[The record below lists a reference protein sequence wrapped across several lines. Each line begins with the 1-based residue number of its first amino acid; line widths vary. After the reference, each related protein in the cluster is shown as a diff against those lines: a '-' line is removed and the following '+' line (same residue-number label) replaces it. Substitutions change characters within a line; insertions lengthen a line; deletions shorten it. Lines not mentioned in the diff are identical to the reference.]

1 MTRPVQ
7 RFLVPAMLLCGLTM
21 AALAQSQPETTGVKK
36 PEPEKTGETVKDK
49 AKDKDKDAGKA
60 KSDRPKL
67 PPGTIV
73 MSAEDLEKAWPYWPK
88 MIWMQLEK
96 YQAME
101 AELEALK
108 QQLKGELK
116 KVSSCE
122 LVGKLEGDYVSL
134 RAEFTFS
141 TEVPRSTRILGLQ
154 GAQLTE
160 KGDLDGQVPLLDY
173 TPEEG
178 FTVRVDKPGSQHRLL
193 LHFRVPVVSQRPA
206 GSSAVERSIELGLSG
221 IAIMPLA
228 LELPATVKEVR
239 LNDMPEKPRTP
250 GKWQLYLDLKK
261 KLNLSWREAVPQP
274 GAGPHLTA
282 EGKIK
287 VNVRDTYA
295 ELSAE
300 LVLEDPRGQT
310 KECQLVL
317 PPQADVKD
325 VKLDAPPGVLHE
337 WIVPGPKNPNYVL
350 RFLEPNAERWV
361 VTAFVKVPRPA
372 PGARLP
378 IGPFFVQ
385 GAEHQRGTITVF
397 SPEAPGPQ
405 RLIYHRFGDVFQRD
419 PPKTPDVE
427 AVFQYWGMPN
437 PTKAKA
443 PGGSRV
449 PLELEVKSERGP
461 LAATADLV
469 VKLQPIGEGWEIDL
483 SARVQVKSH
492 FGGTDF
498 IELQLPTPAPEFQIG
513 EEGVGKL
520 EMSPP
525 DAQGRCRV
533 TLPRSLGKTFT
544 LTIAGKVAVD
554 GQNQRVRVGLP
565 RVLGVA
571 DLLSKVTVQADDS
584 VELLVGDRGFE
595 EPVPEK
601 HRYLFA
607 PREPPAFVDFAWRP
621 FRPDFTAEAEVDV
634 TIHSRTARVHE
645 RLFFGAPPRPGPGQ
659 TPRSGQVQLQ
669 VPAAARGLILLR
681 DDRATPLLA
690 ENGRVWVPLNGDD
703 SKEIILEYDLAIT
716 GAPGPGVADQP
727 RTLEVATVW
736 PQRATRLG
744 AKVFVWCDPGTR
756 VRLADDSR
764 AGAVWQDR
772 GVEPVP
778 KHDVL
783 PSLVLR
789 GDGAQLP
796 LTLRLD
802 ETAGSGVASMLCER
816 ALIQAVLADD
826 DVLAMRARYLAHKF
840 GAATVDVE
848 FPIRVVDCQL
858 KVSLGE
864 HALAWEPVEGADNVA
879 RIKVHGS
886 GAGQP
891 VVLDIRYKLPSSTQD
906 GRLFGL
912 TTLIPP
918 AFRDPVEIVRMRWQ
932 LSLPSAA
939 VAVPVSPGARLDYR
953 WGLLYGWLPH
963 PEPAASN
970 SELESWLTGKASVG
984 DPAAVSVSFAR
995 AGADPQRVVH
1005 QPRTAWVL
1013 LCSVP
1018 LVVLFL
1024 VLYFLRLSRASLA
1037 VVFGLIALGGLAL
1050 ALICPAM
1057 LPALFY
1063 GSQPALLVIV
1073 LMLVVLWLLQERYRR
1088 QLVFIPGFARL
1099 QPGSSLT
1106 KGSKIGKRPR
1116 DASTVDAPVP
1126 SGVVGQATTTAKK

>member
-1 MTRPVQ
+1 VR
-7 RFLVPAMLLCGLTM
+7 RFLFPAMLLSGLAM
-21 AALAQSQPETTGVKK
+21 VAIAQSQQEPTGAKK
-36 PEPEKTGETVKDK
+36 TEPEKTGVPAKEK

-60 KSDRPKL
+60 KSEKPKL

-73 MSAEDLEKAWPYWPK
+73 MSSEDLEKAWPYWIYMP
-88 MIWMQLEK
+88 LDK
-96 YQAME
+96 YQAMQD
-101 AELEALK
+101 ELAALK
-108 QQLKGELK
+108 QQLKEK
-116 KVSSCE
+116 AKSVHACE
-122 LVGKLEGDYVSL
+122 LVGKLEGDYLAL

-141 TEVPRSTRILGLQ
+141 TDAPRVTMLLGLQ

-160 KGDLDGQVPLLDY
+160 KGDLDGQSPLLDY

-206 GSSAVERSIELGLSG
+206 GSSAVERSIELGLPG

-228 LELPATVKEVR
+228 LDLPAAVKEVR
-239 LNDMPEKPRTP
+239 LNDTQEKPRAP
-250 GKWQLYLDLKK
+250 GKWLVYLDRKK
-261 KLNLSWREAVPQP
+261 KLNLSWRESVPQP

-300 LVLEDPRGQT
+300 LILEDPRGQT

-325 VKLDAPPGVLHE
+325 VKLDAPPGVPHE
-337 WIVPGPKNPNYVL
+337 WIAPGPKNPNYIL

-385 GAEHQRGTITVF
+385 GAEHQRGTITVL

-419 PPKTPDVE
+419 PPKAPDVE

-437 PTKAKA
+437 PAKAKA
-443 PGGSRV
+443 PGSSRV
-449 PLELEVKSERGP
+449 PLELELKAERGP
-461 LAATADLV
+461 LEATADQV
-469 VKLQPIGEGWEIDL
+469 VKLRQVGEGWEIDL
-483 SARVQVKSH
+483 SARVQVKSP
-492 FGGTDF
+492 FGGTEF
-498 IELQLPTPAPEFQIG
+498 IDLQLPVPAQEFQIS
-513 EEGVGKL
+513 EEGVGRL
-520 EMSPP
+520 ETSQP

-533 TLPRSLGKTFT
+533 ALPRSLGKTFT
-544 LTIAGKVAVD
+544 LTIAGKYAVEA
-554 GQNQRVRVGLP
+554 QNHRVRVGLP

-571 DLLSKVTVQADDS
+571 ELVSKVTIQTDES
-584 VELLVGDRGFE
+584 HELLVGDRGFE

-601 HRYLFA
+601 HRYQFA
-607 PREPPAFVDFAWRP
+607 PREPPVFLDLAWRP
-621 FRPDFTAEAEVDV
+621 YRPDFAAEALVDV
-634 TIHSRTARVHE
+634 VIHSRTARVHQ
-645 RLFFGAPPRPGPGQ
+645 RLSFGPPPRFGAGQ
-659 TPRSGQVQLQ
+659 MPRSGQVQLQ
-669 VPAAARGLILLR
+669 VPAAVKRLTLVRGER
-681 DDRATPLLA
+681 PTPLQA
-690 ENGRVWVPLNGDD
+690 ENGRVWVPLDGADP
-703 SKEIILEYDLAIT
+703 KEIVLEYDVAIT
-716 GAPGPGVADQP
+716 GAPGPGAADQP

-736 PQRATRLG
+736 PGRATRLG
-744 AKVFVWCDPGTR
+744 AKLRVWCDPGTR
-756 VRLADDSR
+756 VRLADEGP

-778 KHDVL
+778 GHDLL

-789 GDGAQLP
+789 GDGTQLP

-802 ETAGSGVASMLCER
+802 ETVGSGVASMLCER
-816 ALIQAVLADD
+816 ALIQAVLGEDD
-826 DVLAMRARYLAHKF
+826 TLAMRARYLAHKF
-840 GAATVDVE
+840 GVATVDVE

-864 HALAWEPVEGADNVA
+864 HAVAWEPVEGVDNVA
-879 RIKVHGS
+879 RIKLQGT
-886 GAGQP
+886 GGGQP
-891 VVLDIRYKLPSSTQD
+891 IVLDIRYKLPPSTQD
-906 GRLFGL
+906 GRFFGIA
-912 TTLIPP
+912 TLIAPV
-918 AFRDPVEIVRMRWQ
+918 FRDPVEVVRVRWQ
-932 LSLPSAA
+932 LSLPSPA

-963 PEPAASN
+963 PEPAASS
-970 SELESWLTGKASVG
+970 SELESWLTGKNPVG
-984 DPAAVSVSFAR
+984 EPVAVSVSFAR
-995 AGADPQRVVH
+995 AGAEPQRVLH

-1024 VLYFLRLSRASLA
+1024 VLYFLRLSRAGVA
-1037 VVFGLIALGGLAL
+1037 VVFGLIALGGLVL
-1050 ALICPAM
+1050 ALICPAL

-1099 QPGSSLT
+1099 QPGSPSSH
-1106 KGSKIGKRPR
+1106 GSKIAKRPR
-1116 DASTVDAPVP
+1116 DASTIDAPVP